1 MPEKKKR
8 ILVIDDEEDVCHI
21 IKEKFIML
29 GYEVTT
35 APEGGEGFEKTLREK
50 PDAVLLDI
58 RIPKGEDGL
67 TYLRELRTYRHQDP
81 QEQSR
86 IRSTPVVILTATGTS
101 MQPVFE
107 SEGIS
112 GFIEKPFDVDDL
124 YNKVRKVLEK
134 A

>member
-1 MPEKKKR
+1 MPERKKR

-21 IKEKFIML
+21 IKEKFMML
-29 GYEVTT
+29 GYDVST
-35 APEGGEGFEKTLREK
+35 ALEGAEGFRKTLEER

-67 TYLRELRTYRHQDP
+67 TYLRELRNYQHKDP
-81 QEQSR
+81 QEQVR
-86 IRSTPVVILTATGTS
+86 IRSIPVIILTATGTS

-112 GFIEKPFDVDDL
+112 GFIEKPFDVDEL
-124 YNKVRKVLEK
+124 YHQVRKALEK
-134 A
+134 Q